1 MKNILFIM
9 DSLAGGGAEKA
20 LIEYLKNVDYTRYR
34 VSLCILFYQG
44 IYLNDIP
51 ENVKVIPLYIR
62 NNSFRRKSFRYYR
75 KYHNSWL
82 MSFQIRRKIEKRH
95 YDTIISFMEGWPLL
109 FHSFVMDRADRN
121 VTWVHCDLL
130 NNPTSGCFYN
140 LNQEKRCYENVDCI
154 TFVSNTAKE
163 NFDKLYK
170 VDTPKKCL
178 YNVVDARDIKEKA
191 GEVTVLRNVLTITS
205 IGSLYKVK
213 GYDRLLRVAKM
224 FKDSGYSLSF
234 QILGSGQEL
243 DNLLALR
250 NELELNEEV
259 SFLGF
264 EENPYPYLKQSD
276 IFVSTSLSEGLPY
289 VICEAF
295 VLGIPVVATET
306 AGAIEL
312 LDNGKYGIL
321 TEQDDVS
328 IYEGLR
334 KLIDSKE
341 LREEYHQ
348 KSLIRADM
356 FDIDETMKRVYE
368 LI

>member
-1 MKNILFIM
+1 MKDILFIM

-20 LIEYLKNVDYTRYR
+20 LIEYLKNFDYTRYR
-34 VSLCILFYQG
+34 ISLCILFYQG
-44 IYLNDIP
+44 IYLSDIP
-51 ENVKVIPLYIR
+51 ENVKVIPIYTR

-82 MSFQIRRKIEKRH
+82 MSFQIRHKIQQH

-109 FHSFVMDRADRN
+109 FHSFVMNRADRN

-140 LNQEKRCYENVDCI
+140 LNQERKCYENIDCI
-154 TFVSNTAKE
+154 TFVSNTARE
-163 NFDKLYK
+163 NFDKLYR
-170 VDTPKKCL
+170 VNTPKKCL
-178 YNVVDARDIKEKA
+178 YNVVDAKNIEEKA
-191 GEVTVLRNVLTITS
+191 AKDIVSKNGFTIIS

-224 FKDSGYSLSF
+224 FKDNGYSLSF

-250 NELELNEEV
+250 NELGLEEDV
-259 SFLGF
+259 LFLGF

-276 IFVSTSLSEGLPY
+276 IFISTSLSEGLPY

-295 VLGIPVVATET
+295 VLGVPVVATET

-321 TEQDDVS
+321 TGQDEFS

-334 KLIDSKE
+334 RLIDSE
-341 LREEYHQ
+341 DLREEYHL
-348 KSLIRADM
+348 KSQIRAEM
-356 FDIDETMKRVYE
+356 FNIDETMNSMYE

>member
-1 MKNILFIM
+1 MKDILFIM

-20 LIEYLKNVDYTRYR
+20 LVELLKNFDYTRYR
-34 VSLCILFYQG
+34 ISLCILFYQG
-44 IYLNDIP
+44 IYLSDIP
-51 ENVKVIPLYIR
+51 ANVKVIPLYIR

-82 MSFQIRRKIEKRH
+82 MSFQIRRKIQQH

-109 FHSFVMDRADRN
+109 FHSFVINRADRN
-121 VTWVHCDLL
+121 VSWVHCDLL
-130 NNPTSGCFYN
+130 NNPTSGCFN
-140 LNQEKRCYENVDCI
+140 SLNQEKKCYESVDCI

-163 NFDKLYK
+163 NFDKLYR
-170 VDTPKKCL
+170 VDIPKECL
-178 YNVVDARDIKEKA
+178 YNVVDAKVIKEKA
-191 GEVTVLRNVLTITS
+191 AKNIISRNVFTITS
-205 IGSLYKVK
+205 VGSLYKVK

-224 FKDSGYSLSF
+224 FKNNGYSLSF

-250 NELELNEEV
+250 NELDLDEEV
-259 SFLGF
+259 LFLGF

-276 IFVSTSLSEGLPY
+276 IFISTSLSEGLPY

-321 TEQDDVS
+321 TEQNELA
-328 IYEGLR
+328 IYEGLKR
-334 KLIDSKE
+334 LIDNEE
-341 LREEYHQ
+341 LREEYRL
-348 KSLIRADM
+348 KSLIRAEI
-356 FDIDETMKRVYE
+356 FDIDETMKSVYK